1 MEENINKEEK
11 KIDIGLLLV
20 MLLIL
25 LVLALI
31 FLLVGQNTNLIYKK
45 VKDDNIVISVPFNF
59 MVIDSNDYRE
69 TSEKPIINYYYIHK
83 DFAFNQ
89 DQMMDMIFKD
99 LYPGEYSE
107 IYSAEI
113 DGYNALQ
120 RHYIY
125 KTLIN
130 YDTYYMAGLGTL
142 IELEDRFLVIDMYNT
157 LVRGEGEVL
166 DFEDI
171 QLELYNK
178 ITNMIKV
185 DDNTADMP
193 AAENITIQF
202 YDLEFNLPEYWFGL
216 MFSGN
221 KDISIYNTEMSASI
235 RSYLITDHNRARID
249 YIFQHVGNRDDSV
262 FYNYIGNYKMGEE
275 EFELYYSKH
284 DYELVATSEK
294 YIIQFTISPY
304 SNEYSST
311 QEIKRAMIDMLFG
324 NQK

>member
-1 MEENINKEEK
+1 MEENINKKEK

-20 MLLIL
+20 ILLIL

-45 VKDDNIVISVPFNF
+45 VKDDNVSIKVPFDF
-59 MVIDSNDYRE
+59 MVIDSNEYSE

-89 DQMMDMIFKD
+89 DQMMEIIFD
-99 LYPGEYSE
+99 DFHPGEYSE
-107 IYSAEI
+107 IYSTEI

-125 KTLIN
+125 KKLIHD
-130 YDTYYMAGLGTL
+130 DTYYMAGLGTL

-157 LVRGEGEVL
+157 LVRGEDEVM

-178 ITNMIKV
+178 ITNKIKI

-193 AAENITIQF
+193 AAENINMGV
-202 YDLEFNLPEYWFGL
+202 YDLELILPDYWFGS
-216 MFSGN
+216 MFNGDTSMSVYN
-221 KDISIYNTEMSASI
+221 NEIPADIHCYPLTDNNNRLVEHCL
-235 RSYLITDHNRARID
+235 YLAENS
-249 YIFQHVGNRDDSV
+249 DDVNWFS
-262 FYNYIGNYKMGEE
+262 YIGNYYMGDE
-275 EFELYYSKH
+275 EFE
-284 DYELVATSEK
+284 V
-294 YIIQFTISPY
+294 YIIGGDYNLIAISDRY
-304 SNEYSST
+304 LIDFDIMLHSNENSFSQET
-311 QEIKRAMIDMLFG
+311 QQAIIEMLFG
-324 NQK
+324 D